1 MADLELTLS
10 WLDMSQYLERFV
22 QAGFDSWETV
32 LEITEDDLEVS
43 MLIGPSAHSLRITEV
58 V

>member
-10 WLDMSQYLERFV
+10 WLEMSHYLERFV
-22 QAGFDSWETV
+22 EAGFESWETV

-43 MLIGPSAHSLRITEV
+43 MLLHPTSFCVLGS
-58 V
+58 